1 MTQPLFRQQAVAAK
15 TNTFLDDTLLVTPT
29 RYHIVAWV
37 AFVIAILLVGI
48 LFFGSY
54 TRKDTVLGYITSTEA
69 NVRVF
74 PQRTGTVTEVYVT
87 EGQLV
92 KQGQALVKISTARA
106 DGAAKSVEEQI
117 MAALEDEARSVQ
129 RQIEQQSILIE
140 NRKRAI
146 ENRIA
151 GAKRQIELLN
161 TQMSLAERRYDLSQ
175 KNVVRLTK
183 LLEKKLVAPPELE
196 DAEAELFDQT
206 LRVRQIDQQIAL
218 QNETILQQ
226 QIDLE
231 QLPIDKATRT
241 AELQAVLD
249 RLRQRLAETK
259 GQASLTIRAT
269 TDGRVSALNARP
281 GQSLMPEW
289 PVLSLLPVKA
299 EYYAEL
305 YVPTRAVGFIR
316 EGAAVN
322 IRYDAYPYQKFGMY
336 QGRVTQITRSVIE
349 PDEINTPVS
358 LREPS
363 YAIKVELLEQ
373 TVQAYGENLPLQVGM
388 TLQADVLRDKRRI
401 IEWIF
406 EPLISAAKRV

>member
-15 TNTFLDDTLLVTPT
+15 VNTLLDDTLLAIPT
-29 RYHIVAWV
+29 RYHIIAWI
-37 AFVIAILLVGI
+37 AFVIAILLIGI

-54 TRKDTVLGYITSTEA
+54 TRKDTVIGFITSTEA

-106 DGAAKSVEEQI
+106 DDAGDSVEERVI
-117 MAALEDEARSVQ
+117 AAMEDEARSVQ
-129 RQIEQQSILIE
+129 RQIEQQTMLAE

-161 TQMSLAERRYDLSQ
+161 TQMSLAERRYALSQ
-175 KNVVRLTK
+175 KNVLRLAK
-183 LLEKKLVAPPELE
+183 LLDKKLVAPPELE
-196 DAEAELFDQT
+196 SAEAELFDQT
-206 LRVRQIDQQIAL
+206 LRVKQIDQQIAL
-218 QNETILQQ
+218 QNDTILQQ

-231 QLPIDKATRT
+231 QLPIDQATRV

-249 RLRQRLAETK
+249 RLRQRLTETK
-259 GQASLTIRAT
+259 GQASLMIRAT

-281 GQSLMPEW
+281 GQALMPEW

-336 QGRVTQITRSVIE
+336 QGRVSQITRSVIE
-349 PDEINTPVS
+349 PDEIKIPVT

-363 YAIKVELLEQ
+363 YAIKVELTTQ
-373 TVQAYGENLPLQVGM
+373 TVQAYGESLPLQVGM